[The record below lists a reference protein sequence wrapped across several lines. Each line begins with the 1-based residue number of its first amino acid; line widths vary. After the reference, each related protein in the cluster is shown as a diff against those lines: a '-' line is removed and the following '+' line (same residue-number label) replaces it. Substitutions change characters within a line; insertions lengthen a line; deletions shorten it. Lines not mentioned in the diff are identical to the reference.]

1 VITLYCSVN
10 VKRECDNV
18 KLSPKYDI
26 LPETNYILVIVSSNF
41 IWKLKEGSW
50 KRMKQEF
57 IKKYYLVN

>member
-18 KLSPKYDI
+18 KLSPKYEI
-26 LPETNYILVIVSSNF
+26 LSETNYILVIVSSNF

-50 KRMKQEF
+50 KKMKQEF